1 MHKNILKYPSVAIII
16 VNWNGKKYLKD
27 CLSSLQELLYPKQK
41 LKIILVDNGSSD
53 GSVSWVKK
61 KYPKTIIIQN
71 NENLGFAKAN
81 NIGISF
87 ALSKKEASYIVT
99 LNNDTRVDQYWLKYL
114 VDFMEKNKKVGIAV
128 GKILQLYNRTKI
140 DSAGDFLSKDNF
152 RVVNRGHNE
161 RDQGQYNLPREIFS
175 ACAAASIFR
184 RKTIEEVKINN
195 EYFDE
200 DFVSY
205 IEDIDLNIR
214 ARLRNWLCFYVP
226 KARIYHI
233 GSATSSKMSREYKEY
248 LSRRNRILF
257 AIKNFPIK
265 YMLLLVIRYSF
276 PSYRG
281 TIFYLKIR
289 LGNILARRLKYRLKK
304 GIKFHLE
311 QGFRTYIK
319 SNNNNLSVLEV
330 SMVHIRALYG
340 SLKLLPK
347 IIKKRESIQDIKN
360 VSNQEIERWFKE
372 LAI

>member
-1 MHKNILKYPSVAIII
+1 MYKNILKYPSVAIVI
-16 VNWNGKKYLKD
+16 VNWNGERYLKH
-27 CLSSLQELLYPKQK
+27 CLSSLKTVDYPKK
-41 LKIILVDNGSSD
+41 KVKVILVDNGSTDS
-53 GSVSWVKK
+53 SVSWTIKTF
-61 KYPKTIIIQN
+61 PKTTIIRN
-71 NENLGFAKAN
+71 KKNLGFAKAN
-81 NIGISF
+81 NIGITV
-87 ALSKKEASYIVT
+87 ALKDKKVKYIVT
-99 LNNDTRVDQYWLKYL
+99 LNNDTEVDKGWLKSL
-114 VDFMEKNKKVGIAV
+114 VCFMEKNNKVGIAV
-128 GKILQLYNRTKI
+128 GKILQFNNRNKI
-140 DSAGDFLSKDNF
+140 DSTGDFLFKENL
-152 RVVNRGHNE
+152 RVINRGYNE
-161 RDQGQYNLPREIFS
+161 YDQGQYNSHIEIFS

-184 RKTIEEVKINN
+184 RKTLEEIQINK
-195 EYFDE
+195 EFFDE
-200 DFVSY
+200 DFLSY

-226 KARIYHI
+226 NAIIYHI

-281 TIFYLKIR
+281 IMFYLKIK
-289 LGNILARRLKYRLKK
+289 LGNILTRRIKYRLKK
-304 GIKFHLE
+304 GIKFHLK

-330 SMVHIRALYG
+330 SIVHIRALYG

-347 IIKKRESIQDIKN
+347 IIKKRGSIQNIKN

-372 LAI
+372 FAI